1 MILDLTENTQDS
13 LAAQVL
19 LSNIGWPF
27 ELDGS
32 CRTDPNR
39 VRSVEYTINYKYM
52 KFDVGSINASV
63 GYKEQQTS
71 IKDTERCLFRSY

>member
-32 CRTDPNR
+32 CRTDHNR

-52 KFDVGSINASV
+52 ESDVGSINASV
-63 GYKEQQTS
+63 GYKERQIS
-71 IKDTERCLFRSY
+71 IRDTERCLFRSY